1 MFLYVRMFLIM
12 GITLYTS
19 RIVLREL
26 GVSDYGIY
34 NLVGGFVAMLG
45 FFNAAMSSAT
55 QRYLSFDI
63 GKGDHVQLKKTFS
76 TTLSIHI
83 IIAAI
88 GLLLAETIG
97 LWYVNNKLN
106 FPEDRMYAVNVVYQF
121 SVFTFLLS
129 IIQVPYNALIIA
141 RERMKIYAYVSILEA
156 ILKLLI
162 VFFLVYFGSD
172 KLITY
177 AILTFCVTL
186 LINVIYQVY
195 CRREFQES
203 KYHFHYDK
211 QYFGELISYSGW
223 NLFGNIAA
231 IAKGQGVNI
240 VLNLFFGTV
249 VNAAYGI
256 TNQVLSAVN
265 MFVSNFQLALNPQ
278 IIKSYSQGNI
288 EQSQYLISQGSKF
301 SFYLMLIIVSPIVLN
316 VDFILETWLVNPPE
330 HMTIFVQ
337 LCLLNILIDC
347 LSGTLMTGAQATG
360 KIKWYQIVVGT
371 LVFLNLPISY
381 LVLKLG
387 YKPYSVYGVSIFI
400 SLITLQFRLYFLNN
414 VMSFNIIKYFKEV
427 ILRVIIL
434 SIITLGL
441 FVLLNNTQL
450 MNQEI
455 GDFILKSL
463 IMIIFIVGS
472 VLIIGLNKQERKLIF
487 NFINKIRQ

>member
-1 MFLYVRMFLIM
+1 M
-12 GITLYTS
+12 
-19 RIVLREL
+19 
-26 GVSDYGIY
+26 
-34 NLVGGFVAMLG
+34 
-45 FFNAAMSSAT
+45 
-55 QRYLSFDI
+55 
-63 GKGDHVQLKKTFS
+63 
-76 TTLSIHI
+76 
-83 IIAAI
+83 
-88 GLLLAETIG
+88 
-97 LWYVNNKLN
+97 
-106 FPEDRMYAVNVVYQF
+106 
-121 SVFTFLLS
+121 
-129 IIQVPYNALIIA
+129 
-141 RERMKIYAYVSILEA
+141 
-156 ILKLLI
+156 
-162 VFFLVYFGSD
+162 
-172 KLITY
+172 
-177 AILTFCVTL
+177 
-186 LINVIYQVY
+186 
-195 CRREFQES
+195 
-203 KYHFHYDK
+203 
-211 QYFGELISYSGW
+211 
-223 NLFGNIAA
+223 FGNIAA
-231 IAKGQGVNI
+231 IAKGQGVNL